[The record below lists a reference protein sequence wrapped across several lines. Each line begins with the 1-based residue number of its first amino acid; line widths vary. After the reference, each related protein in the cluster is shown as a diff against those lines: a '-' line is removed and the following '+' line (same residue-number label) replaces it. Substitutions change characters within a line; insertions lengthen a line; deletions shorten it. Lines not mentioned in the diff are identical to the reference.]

1 MIFFKNDYSEGA
13 LPEVLDALQ
22 KTNLVPT
29 AGYGLDPFCEEAAEK
44 LKNRFACPEADVH
57 FLVGG
62 TQANFTCISAF
73 LRPWEAVIAA
83 STGHIAC
90 HETGAVEARGHKVCT
105 AYAEDGKLTPELVR
119 AVFAENQTWNL
130 EHMVYPKMVYISNST
145 ELGTIYSKAELT
157 ALREVC
163 DELGLYLYLDGARL
177 ASALTCA
184 ENDLVPE
191 DLPKLCDAF
200 YVGGTKNGL
209 LFGEAVVLVNDALK
223 PYFRNVIKQC
233 GGMLSKGRLLGVQFG
248 VYFENDLWLESAR
261 HANHMVALLKNG
273 IAEKGY
279 RFLADSPTNQVF
291 PIFPDALVEKLAE
304 DYAFEYQAVLPGGE
318 TSIRLVTSWAT
329 REEDVQTFL
338 NALPQN
344 N

>member
-44 LKNRFACPEADVH
+44 LKNRFACPNADVH

-83 STGHIAC
+83 ATAHIAC

-105 AYAEDGKLTPELVR
+105 AFSEDGKLTPDMVR

-130 EHMVYPKMVYISNST
+130 EHMVYPKMVYISDST
-145 ELGTIYSKAELT
+145 ELGTIYTKAELT
-157 ALREVC
+157 ALRQVC

-177 ASALTCA
+177 ASALTCDA
-184 ENDLVPE
+184 NDLHPE

-223 PYFRNVIKQC
+223 PYFRNMIKQC

-248 VYFENDLWLESAR
+248 VYFENDLWLDTAR
-261 HANHMVALLKNG
+261 HANRMVALLKNG

-279 RFLADSPTNQVF
+279 RFFADSPTNQVF
-291 PIFPDALVEKLAE
+291 PIFPDSLVETLAK

-318 TSIRLVTSWAT
+318 TAIRLVTSWAT
-329 REEDVQTFL
+329 REEDVQAFL
-338 NALPQN
+338 NSLPHN
-344 N
+344 G